1 MAQLGLPRKHMT
13 FMYVAWATGCLGIAG
28 LAFATELW
36 QAMASSLVQ
45 QALFASGLVVWGTLM
60 QSLVPA
66 RLLGRVTSLDWL
78 VSTSLVPV
86 SFALTGPVAAAV
98 GAEATLAGAGVIA
111 CAATL
116 LCLLIPGMR
125 DTERGE
131 RLAVLAEEGS

>member
-1 MAQLGLPRKHMT
+1 MGTVYAIANQICHLMLIGFAIG
-13 FMYVAWATGCLGIAG
+13 FMFSAG
-28 LAFATELW
+28 
-36 QAMASSLVQ
+36 M
-45 QALFASGLVVWGTLM
+45 VVWSTMM
-60 QSLVPA
+60 QTRVP
-66 RLLGRVTSLDWL
+66 RELRGRVTSLDWF

-125 DTERGE
+125 ETERGE
-131 RLAVLAEEGS
+131 HLAVLAEES